1 MTLAT
6 IEPATT
12 ILSPEIE
19 ACYNE
24 VMSIT
29 LVTKFDIARTKQT
42 DLLGLTLPQLQQWL
56 VERGEAPF
64 RAKQLYSW
72 LYKHLVTD
80 FSAMTNLPQALRNRL
95 AQEACIGPMVVRSEL
110 ASKDDRT
117 RKILLELSDGKLI
130 ESVLMLYPP
139 IGARSVAPAK
149 GTGRSTS
156 GRPQGAPLHVSSA
169 GNVVAPLAGA
179 RSMTGARATVCVST
193 QAGCAFGCT
202 FCATGQMGFDRHLS
216 AGEIVAQVLFFAREL
231 RTAPW
236 SAMGD
241 REDHLSSHEMTSP
254 STGHGRGDPR
264 GRPQIGRPGVVP
276 PIDHIT
282 NIVLMGMGEPLHN
295 YDNVLQALRILNS
308 ADGFNLGARH
318 MTVSTVGLIPAIRKL
333 SQEPLQVNLAISL
346 HAPTDEMRS
355 HTMPVNKK
363 YPLKELLAACK
374 DYIAATGRQVTFE
387 YVLLAG
393 VNDTAECAHQ
403 LGALLAPLK
412 QFAHVNCI
420 PVNATSADYRPPG
433 GEAIRAFRN
442 ILFEHGVSNSVR
454 AERGDDIAAACG
466 QLRTRFEKSVRK
478 R

>member
-1 MTLAT
+1 
-6 IEPATT
+6 
-12 ILSPEIE
+12 
-19 ACYNE
+19 
-24 VMSIT
+24 MSVISIIGPSANNIN
-29 LVTKFDIARTKQT
+29 KT
-42 DLLGLTLPQLQQWL
+42 DLLGLTLPEMQEWL
-56 VERGEAPF
+56 VERGEPPF

-72 LYKHLVTD
+72 LYRHLVTG
-80 FSAMTNLPQALRNRL
+80 FSAMTNLPQVLRDRL
-95 AQEACIGPMVVRSEL
+95 AQEASIGPMVVRSEL
-110 ASKDDRT
+110 HSKDDRT

-139 IGARSVAPAK
+139 IGE
-149 GTGRSTS
+149 
-156 GRPQGAPLHVSSA
+156 SS
-169 GNVVAPLAGA
+169 
-179 RSMTGARATVCVST
+179 ARATVCVSS

-236 SAMGD
+236 AAEGLPGSA
-241 REDHLSSHEMTSP
+241 
-254 STGHGRGDPR
+254 
-264 GRPQIGRPGVVP
+264 

-295 YDNVLQALRILNS
+295 YDNVLRALRILNS
-308 ADGFNLGARH
+308 PDGFNLGARH
-318 MTVSTVGLIPAIRKL
+318 MTVSTVGLVPAIRKL

-346 HAPTDEMRS
+346 HAPTDELRS
-355 HTMPVNKK
+355 QTMPVNKK
-363 YPLKELLAACK
+363 YPLLELLSACR
-374 DYIAATGRQVTFE
+374 DYIDATGRQVTFE

-393 VNDTAECAHQ
+393 VNDTAQSAHQ
-403 LGALLAPLK
+403 LGELLAPLK

-433 GEAIRAFRN
+433 GEAIRAFRD

-466 QLRTRFEKSVRK
+466 QLRTRFERN
-478 R
+478 RNHQ